1 MEQHLNMR
9 FAWQREHSANHVQL
23 EESIASRLIFNA
35 YNIIWWAPIVL
46 PFTVAIEYRTAFVAF
61 FVITIIRAAA
71 NLYRNN
77 VLTLEQAEVFP
88 LRAP

>member
-1 MEQHLNMR
+1 MR
-9 FAWQREHSANHVQL
+9 FAWLRENSPDHVSS
-23 EESIASRLIFNA
+23 EESPTGSLIFNA
-35 YNIIWWAPIVL
+35 YNLVWWAPLVL
-46 PFTVAIEYRTAFVAF
+46 SLIRIIDYRTGLIAF
-61 FVITIIRAAA
+61 FVVTIIRAAA